1 MDKMQEMFLKEVLI
15 PAAKEAFK
23 EVFALKCELVK
34 EGELSG
40 IMPTKAHPEDAGF
53 DLYCPQDIDWTQ
65 EQTSIIIDTLVKFQI
80 PRGCVG
86 LVLPR
91 SSMSKQGLIAF
102 TGVIDHGYTGTIKVG
117 LTKGNEFVKLTK
129 GQRIAQLV
137 VLPLYPF
144 NDLPLQEGKV
154 ESDGERQDKGFG
166 SSGK

>member
-1 MDKMQEMFLKEVLI
+1 MQEEFLEEVLI

-53 DLYCPQDIDWTQ
+53 DLYCPRDIDWTQ
-65 EQTSIIIDTLVKFQI
+65 EQSNIIIDTLVKFQI
-80 PRGCVG
+80 PGGCVG
-86 LVLPR
+86 FVLPR
-91 SSMSKQGLIAF
+91 SSMSKSGMFAH
-102 TGVIDHGYTGTIKVG
+102 TGVIDHGYTGTIKVN
-117 LTKGNEFVKLTK
+117 LSKNEGFVKLQK

-144 NDLPLQEGKV
+144 SDLPLIEGKV

>member
-23 EVFALKCELVK
+23 EVFALKCEPVK

-53 DLYCPQDIDWTQ
+53 DLYCPDDVAWTQ
-65 EQTSIIIDTLVKFQI
+65 EQKSIIIDTLVKFQI
-80 PRGCVG
+80 PKGCVG
-86 LVLPR
+86 LILPR
-91 SSMSKQGLIAF
+91 SSMNKNGIITQ
-102 TGVIDHGYTGTIKVG
+102 TGVIDYGYTGTLKLSFV
-117 LTKGNEFVKLTK
+117 KGNEYVKFTK

-137 VLPLYPF
+137 IVQLYPF
-144 NDLPLQEGKV
+144 SRFPLREGKV

-166 SSGK
+166 SSGI

>member
-34 EGELSG
+34 EGDLSG
-40 IMPTKAHPEDAGF
+40 ILPTKAHPEDAGF
-53 DLYCPQDIDWTQ
+53 DLYCPDDVAWTQ
-65 EQTSIIIDTLVKFQI
+65 GVNTIILDTLVKFKI

-86 LVLPR
+86 FVLPR
-91 SSMSKQGLIAF
+91 SSVSKSGVF
-102 TGVIDHGYTGTIKVG
+102 VHTGVIDHGYTGTIKVI
-117 LTKGNEFVKLTK
+117 LSKNEGFARLQK

-144 NDLPLQEGKV
+144 NDLPLIEGKV

-166 SSGK
+166 SSGI